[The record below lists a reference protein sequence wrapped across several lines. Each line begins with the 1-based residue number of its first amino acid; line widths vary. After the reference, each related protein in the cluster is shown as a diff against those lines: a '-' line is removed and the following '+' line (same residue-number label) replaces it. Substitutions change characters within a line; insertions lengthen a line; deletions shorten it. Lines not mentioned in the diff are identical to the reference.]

1 MTRHLRLGLAVAVL
15 VGVVDQ
21 FSKWWMAGFLRSRG
35 GRPVEIAPFLDLV
48 EVWNRGMSFGL
59 FNAAERPWAFV
70 ALALVIAALLLWWL
84 GRAGRVWQAPGIGL
98 VLGGALGNVV
108 DRLRFGAVFD
118 FLDFNAVGWH
128 WPAFNLADSAISVG
142 VCLLL
147 LDGLFEARES
157 PKKASK

>member
-1 MTRHLRLGLAVAVL
+1 MSRQFRLGVSVAAL
-15 VGVVDQ
+15 VVALDQ
-21 FSKWWMAGFLRSRG
+21 ISKWWMAGYLFPRG
-35 GRPVEIAPFLDLV
+35 GRPVEIAPFFNLV

-59 FNAAERPWAFV
+59 FNAAQMPWAFV
-70 ALALVIAALLLWWL
+70 GLALVISALLVWWL
-84 GRAGRVWQAPGIGL
+84 GRAGRGRQAPGIGL

-108 DRLRFGAVFD
+108 DRVRFGAVFD
-118 FLDFNAVGWH
+118 FLDFHAAGWH

-142 VCLLL
+142 VCLLF

>member
-1 MTRHLRLGLAVAVL
+1 MAALVVAL
-15 VGVVDQ
+15 DQ
-21 FSKWWMAGFLRSRG
+21 ISKWWMVGLLLPRG
-35 GRPVEIAPFLDLV
+35 GRPVEIAPFFNLV

-59 FNAAERPWAFV
+59 FNAAQMPWAFV
-70 ALALVIAALLLWWL
+70 AVALAISALLVWWL
-84 GRAGRVWQAPGIGL
+84 GRAGRAWQALSIGL

-108 DRLRFGAVFD
+108 DRVRFGAVFD
-118 FLDFNAVGWH
+118 FLDFHAAGWH